1 MRKIIF
7 VATASILFIAC
18 NSGRKEDT
26 QAGNKEATVKSMVS
40 PEDEKAKKLE
50 DLKKMPQLTLEQMR
64 KLLPHELDSAKEKNF
79 LASTQ
84 FGYGLASIEYPKN
97 RTTGLKVTMYDC
109 AGEMG
114 SANYFEIYRNKLN
127 TDGESEQ
134 EYTKTIDFMGGKA
147 IENYKKD
154 LKLSTLT
161 FVVRDRLVI
170 VIEGKNIQ
178 PDELKAASQQL
189 YSKMS

>member
-1 MRKIIF
+1 MKKNFF
-7 VATASILFIAC
+7 VAMVSLVFFAC
-18 NSGRKEDT
+18 GGKNEGAKTE
-26 QAGNKEATVKSMVS
+26 NKEATVKSITS

-50 DLKKMPQLTLEQMR
+50 ELKKTPQLTLEQMR
-64 KLLPHELDSAKEKNF
+64 TLLPHELDSSKEKNY

-84 FGYGLASIEYPKN
+84 FGYGLASIEYPKSKS
-97 RTTGLKVTMYDC
+97 TGLKVTMYDC

-127 TDGESEQ
+127 TDGESGQ
-134 EYTKTIDFMGGKA
+134 EYTKTIDLMGSKA
-147 IENYKKD
+147 IENYKKEMN
-154 LKLSTLT
+154 LSTLT

-170 VIEGKNIQ
+170 VIEGKNME
-178 PDELKAASQQL
+178 PEKVRAAAQQL